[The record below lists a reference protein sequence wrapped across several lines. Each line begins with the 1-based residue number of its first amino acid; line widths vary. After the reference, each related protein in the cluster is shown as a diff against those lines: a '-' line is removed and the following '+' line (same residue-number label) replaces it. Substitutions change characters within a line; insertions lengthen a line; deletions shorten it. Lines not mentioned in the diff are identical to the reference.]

1 MKFRICFPILQSPI
15 IILWFLLYVFSIML
29 GGCSCV
35 LFLFIKEYHLY
46 FLNFTFC
53 IMELKS
59 HSPSIFIYIFLEFLY
74 TTTLRVV
81 LVKFFLDLGN
91 SYLVFIV
98 LSNAWYFN
106 LLVSFKYCLLVEE
119 LPSRPSWL
127 IMIFSGI
134 DEYTISL

>member
-46 FLNFTFC
+46 FLNFTFF

-59 HSPSIFIYIFLEFLY
+59 HSPSIFIYVFLNFSIRQLFEL
-74 TTTLRVV
+74 
-81 LVKFFLDLGN
+81 
-91 SYLVFIV
+91 
-98 LSNAWYFN
+98 
-106 LLVSFKYCLLVEE
+106 CLLSSSSTLVI
-119 LPSRPSWL
+119 P
-127 IMIFSGI
+127 
-134 DEYTISL
+134 ISSL

>member
-1 MKFRICFPILQSPI
+1 MKFRICFPILQSPM
-15 IILWFLLYVFSIML
+15 IILWFLLYVLSML
-29 GGCSCV
+29 FIRLSSV

-53 IMELKS
+53 IAELKLR
-59 HSPSIFIYIFLEFLY
+59 SPSISHLCILEFLY

-91 SYLVFIV
+91 SYFVFIV

-106 LLVSFKYCLLVEE
+106 LLVSFKYCLLV
-119 LPSRPSWL
+119 
-127 IMIFSGI
+127 
-134 DEYTISL
+134 